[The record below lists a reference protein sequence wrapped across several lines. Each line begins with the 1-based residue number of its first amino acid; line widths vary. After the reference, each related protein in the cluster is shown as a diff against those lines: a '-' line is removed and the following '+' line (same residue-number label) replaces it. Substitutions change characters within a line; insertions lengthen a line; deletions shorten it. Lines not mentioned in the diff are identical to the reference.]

1 MAFFLIKKKFTM
13 FKWLEKNLPK
23 IVMAPAVGLIGWFVY
38 GFVLWTL
45 YISFTNSKILPKY
58 ELWGFGQYEKLWASR
73 KWLISVDNLLVFTA
87 LFLIFCIVIGIILAI
102 FLDQKIRAEGVL
114 RTIYL
119 YPMALSFIVTG
130 TAWKWILNPTLGIQK
145 MFIDWGFENFTFDWL
160 VNREMAIYTIVIA
173 GVWQSAGFVMAL
185 FLIFCIVIGI
195 ILAIFLDQ
203 KIRAEGVL
211 RTIYLYPMALSFIV
225 TGTAWKWILNPTL
238 GIQKMFIDWGFEN
251 FTFDWLVNRE
261 MAIYTIVIAG
271 VWQSAGFVMA
281 LFLAGL
287 RSVED
292 EIVKAAK
299 IDGAG
304 LFTVY
309 WKILLPMMRPV
320 FFTSFVILVHI
331 SIKSYDLIV
340 ALTQG
345 GPGISTT
352 MPALFMTQ
360 AAFHK
365 SQVGLSAASAM
376 MMFMAVAAV
385 IIPYLYSE
393 LRRENAR

>member
-1 MAFFLIKKKFTM
+1 MAFFFTNM
-13 FKWLEKNLPK
+13 LKLLEKNLPK
-23 IVMAPAVGLIGWFVY
+23 IVIAPAVGLISWFVY

-58 ELWGFGQYEKLWASR
+58 ELWGTGQYVKLWGLR
-73 KWLISVDNLLVFTA
+73 KWHIAIENLLIFTI
-87 LFLIFCIVIGIILAI
+87 LFLLICTIIGVLLAI
-102 FLDQKIRAEGVL
+102 FLDQKIRSEGFL
-114 RTIYL
+114 RTVYL

-130 TAWKWILNPTLGIQK
+130 TAWRWILNPTLGIQK
-145 MFIDWGFENFTFDWL
+145 LFNDWGFENFSFDWL

-173 GVWQSAGFVMAL
+173 GVWQSSGFVMA
-185 FLIFCIVIGI
+185 
-195 ILAIFLDQ
+195 
-203 KIRAEGVL
+203 
-211 RTIYLYPMALSFIV
+211 M
-225 TGTAWKWILNPTL
+225 
-238 GIQKMFIDWGFEN
+238 
-251 FTFDWLVNRE
+251 
-261 MAIYTIVIAG
+261 
-271 VWQSAGFVMA
+271 
-281 LFLAGL
+281 FLAGL
-287 RSVED
+287 RSIDD
-292 EIVKAAK
+292 EIIKAAK
-299 IDGAG
+299 IDGAN
-304 LFTVY
+304 LFVIY
-309 WKILLPMMRPV
+309 SKVIIPMMRPV

-365 SQVGLSAASAM
+365 SQVGLAAASAM

-393 LRRENAR
+393 LRKENVR